1 MSIEALKSCI
11 LFTGFSEKQL
21 SALAELFEGEH
32 LQSGQTIF
40 SQDDPAE
47 RLYVLLS
54 GRVAIR
60 FKPHD
65 GETLTVTEI
74 AQGGVFGWSAALGR
88 RSYTSSAVCLEAGE
102 ALGLRGADLRRLCE
116 TQPETG
122 VVILERLAEVIAQR
136 LRSTHEQVVEL
147 LRLGMRTRPPA
158 G

>member
-1 MSIEALKSCI
+1 MSMDALKSSS
-11 LFTGFSEKQL
+11 LFSGFSDTQL
-21 SALAELFEGEH
+21 QALARLFEREH
-32 LQSGQTIF
+32 LQAGETVF
-40 SQDDPAE
+40 AQDDPAD

-74 AQGGVFGWSAALGR
+74 APGGVFGWSAALGR
-88 RSYTSSAVCLEAGE
+88 RSYTSSAVSLEAGE

-116 TQPETG
+116 TQPDTG
-122 VVILERLAEVIAQR
+122 VVILERLAEVIAER
-136 LRSTHEQVVEL
+136 LRSTHAQVVDL
-147 LRLGMRTRPPA
+147 LRLGMRRPPP

>member
-1 MSIEALKSCI
+1 VFA
-11 LFTGFSEKQL
+11 
-21 SALAELFEGEH
+21 
-32 LQSGQTIF
+32 
-40 SQDDPAE
+40 QDDPAD

-74 AQGGVFGWSAALGR
+74 APGGVFGWSAALGR
-88 RSYTSSAVCLEAGE
+88 RSYTSSAVSLEAGE

-116 TQPETG
+116 TQPDTG
-122 VVILERLAEVIAQR
+122 VVILERLAEVIAER
-136 LRSTHEQVVEL
+136 LRSTHAQVVDL
-147 LRLGMRTRPPA
+147 LRLGMRTPPP